1 MNKLPVIMKPLLKFG
16 GDEACGMGIFLIQTH
31 TPEASNEVSTPLFFP
46 AKSHIDYRAMART
59 FASLQWLGGQSFGF
73 LNAF

>member
-31 TPEASNEVSTPLFFP
+31 TPEASNATLVLELIEAWT
-46 AKSHIDYRAMART
+46 
-59 FASLQWLGGQSFGF
+59 SFQ
-73 LNAF
+73 